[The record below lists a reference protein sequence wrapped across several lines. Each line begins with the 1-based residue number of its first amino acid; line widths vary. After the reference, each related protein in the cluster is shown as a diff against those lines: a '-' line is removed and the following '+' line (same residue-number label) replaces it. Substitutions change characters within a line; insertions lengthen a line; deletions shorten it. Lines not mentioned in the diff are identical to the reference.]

1 MITING
7 IEPMPLDKFD
17 VYKKYT
23 KAKNVDCY
31 WVYTEDENDLWT
43 SGATEQERLN
53 DPQMLMSYEDGE
65 LCEGSVTDNGNVIPI
80 LHLNVINDPV
90 ASTFLS
96 DIGNV
101 VKFAD
106 ITWTVC
112 ARNTLIANESIG
124 KTIYNT
130 KEKYIKY
137 EDSVLEKFLNSWLDQ
152 HRNDKII
159 FT

>member
-1 MITING
+1 MITINS

-43 SGATEQERLN
+43 SGATKQDRLN
-53 DPQMLMSYEDGE
+53 DPQMLLSYKDGE
-65 LCEGSVTDNGNVIPI
+65 LCEGSVANNGDVIPI

-90 ASTFLS
+90 ADIFLS
-96 DIGNV
+96 NIGNTV
-101 VKFAD
+101 EFAD
-106 ITWTVC
+106 IIWTVC

-124 KTIYNT
+124 TSIYNT
-130 KEKYIKY
+130 VEKYIKY
-137 EDSVLEKFLNSWLDQ
+137 EGSVLEKFLNSWLDQ
-152 HRNDKII
+152 HRNNKII

>member
-1 MITING
+1 MIIISS

-43 SGATEQERLN
+43 PGATKQDRLN
-53 DPQMLMSYEDGE
+53 DPQMLLSYRDGE
-65 LCEGSVTDNGNVIPI
+65 LCEGSVANNGDVIPI

-90 ASTFLS
+90 ADLFLS
-96 DIGNV
+96 TIGNTV
-101 VKFAD
+101 EFAD

-112 ARNTLIANESIG
+112 ARNTLIADESIG
-124 KTIYNT
+124 TSIYNT
-130 KEKYIKY
+130 VEKYIKY
-137 EDSVLEKFLNSWLDQ
+137 EGSVLEKFLNSWLDQ
-152 HRNDKII
+152 HRNNKII

>member
-1 MITING
+1 MIIISS
-7 IEPMPLDKFD
+7 IEPMPLDKFE

-43 SGATEQERLN
+43 PGATKQDRLN
-53 DPQMLMSYEDGE
+53 DPQMLLSYRDGE
-65 LCEGSVTDNGNVIPI
+65 LCEGSVANNGDVIPI

-90 ASTFLS
+90 ADLFLS
-96 DIGNV
+96 TIGNTV
-101 VKFAD
+101 EFAD

-112 ARNTLIANESIG
+112 ARNTLIADESIG
-124 KTIYNT
+124 TSIYNT
-130 KEKYIKY
+130 VEKYIKY
-137 EDSVLEKFLNSWLDQ
+137 EGSVLEKFLNSWLDQ
-152 HRNDKII
+152 HRNNKII

>member
-1 MITING
+1 MITINS

-31 WVYTEDENDLWT
+31 WVYTEDENELWT
-43 SGATEQERLN
+43 SGATKQDRLN
-53 DPQMLMSYEDGE
+53 DPQMLLSYKDGE
-65 LCEGSVTDNGNVIPI
+65 LCEGSVANNGDVIPI

-90 ASTFLS
+90 ADIFLS
-96 DIGNV
+96 NIGNTV
-101 VKFAD
+101 EFAD

-112 ARNTLIANESIG
+112 ARNTLIADESIG
-124 KTIYNT
+124 TSIYNT
-130 KEKYIKY
+130 VEKYIKY
-137 EDSVLEKFLNSWLDQ
+137 EGSVLEKFLNSWLDQ
-152 HRNDKII
+152 HRNNKII

>member
-1 MITING
+1 MITINS

-17 VYKKYT
+17 IYKKYT

-43 SGATEQERLN
+43 PGATKQDRLN
-53 DPQMLMSYEDGE
+53 DPQMLLSYKDGE
-65 LCEGSVTDNGNVIPI
+65 LCEGSVANNGDVIPI
-80 LHLNVINDPV
+80 LYLNVINDPV
-90 ASTFLS
+90 ADLFLS
-96 DIGNV
+96 TIGNTV
-101 VKFAD
+101 EFAD

-124 KTIYNT
+124 TTIYNT
-130 KEKYIKY
+130 VEKYIKY
-137 EDSVLEKFLNSWLDQ
+137 KGSILEQFLDSWLDQ
-152 HRNDKII
+152 HRNNKII

>member
-1 MITING
+1 MITISS

-31 WVYTEDENDLWT
+31 WVYTEDENELWT
-43 SGATEQERLN
+43 SGATKQDRLN
-53 DPQMLMSYEDGE
+53 DPVMLLSYRDGE
-65 LCEGSVTDNGNVIPI
+65 LCEGSVANNGDVIPI

-90 ASTFLS
+90 ADIFLS
-96 DIGNV
+96 NIGNTV
-101 VKFAD
+101 EFAD
-106 ITWTVC
+106 IIWTVC

-124 KTIYNT
+124 TSIYNT
-130 KEKYIKY
+130 VEKYIKY
-137 EDSVLEKFLNSWLDQ
+137 EGSVLEKFLNSWLDQ
-152 HRNDKII
+152 HRNNKII